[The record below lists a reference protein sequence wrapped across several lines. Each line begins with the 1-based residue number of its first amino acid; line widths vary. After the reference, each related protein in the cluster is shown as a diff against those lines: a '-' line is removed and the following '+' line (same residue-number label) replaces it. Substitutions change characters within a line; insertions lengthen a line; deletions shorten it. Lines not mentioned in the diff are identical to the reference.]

1 LLTAAGVATLV
12 LAPAASAHITASPS
26 EIPAGFTYTQFSV
39 PHGCDGSSTVK
50 VSIRIPEGIAEVK
63 PEVAP
68 GWDISTKTGAL
79 AAPVSVFG
87 EEESEGVTEVS
98 WSGGPL
104 PDSELQ
110 RFGLSFFASEDLA
123 GQTVYWPIVQQCEE
137 GTTRWIEIPVQ
148 GEEEPPEPAPGIS
161 FLASAEEGGGG
172 EAAEE
177 TDTGG
182 AESSGGGDVEAT
194 AGTSDDDGSGR
205 ADAALVVG
213 GLGLAAG
220 LAALGVALFRKP
232 KGTN

>member
-1 LLTAAGVATLV
+1 LLATAGLAALV

-26 EIPAGFTYTQFSV
+26 KIPAGFTYTQFSV
-39 PHGCDGSSTVK
+39 PHGCDGSSTVRI
-50 VSIRIPEGIAEVK
+50 SIRIPEGVAEVK

-79 AAPVSVFG
+79 PAPVSVFG
-87 EEESEGVTEVS
+87 EEVSEGVTEVS

-137 GTTRWIEIPVQ
+137 GTTRWIEIPVA
-148 GEEEPPEPAPGIS
+148 GEEEPPEPAPGIT
-161 FLASAEEGGGG
+161 FLASAEEEGGGG

-177 TDTGG
+177 TDTGT
-182 AESSGGGDVEAT
+182 AVEAT
-194 AGTSDDDGSGR
+194 AATSGDDGSGR
-205 ADAALVVG
+205 ADAALALG

-220 LAALGVALFRKP
+220 LAALVVALFRRP
-232 KGTN
+232 RGTT